1 MAQRLRIGGVQDVA
15 RVAIHHNVGIGRRT
29 GRLADKKA
37 ERGSK
42 TENAPTKPV
51 AGSRPEP
58 QHDYFPRP
66 RLGACM
72 GRRHPSCAEAEAL
85 DEAKEA
91 LFWTFIAFLAPPL
104 PRAWAFSPGTKRFAR
119 TGESLGTSD
128 CETLNRQ
135 CCNAKWALIFLCSAI
150 YSTCRRLIGPEV
162 S

>member
-66 RLGACM
+66 R
-72 GRRHPSCAEAEAL
+72 P
-85 DEAKEA
+85 
-91 LFWTFIAFLAPPL
+91 
-104 PRAWAFSPGTKRFAR
+104 
-119 TGESLGTSD
+119 
-128 CETLNRQ
+128 
-135 CCNAKWALIFLCSAI
+135 
-150 YSTCRRLIGPEV
+150 RRLQWGADTPLV
-162 S
+162 PRRKHWTKQKRRFSGLLLPFWRRRSPAPGHFRQAPNDLPAPGRV